1 MTQIFLVEDH
11 PIMRQSLRSLLE
23 READL
28 VVSGEAADGES
39 ALEQI
44 GQAQPD
50 LVLIDVSLPG
60 MNGIELARLLHS
72 RHPDILVAMLSGHD
86 GKTHVE
92 QALLAGACGYILK
105 GRERELPTDVRSM
118 VAGSIYVS
126 VELRGDLEIGD

>member
-28 VVSGEAADGES
+28 VVSGEAQDAES

-60 MNGIELARLLHS
+60 MNGIQLARVLRS
-72 RHPDILVAMLSGHD
+72 RHPEILVAMLSGHE

-92 QALLAGACGYILK
+92 QALLAGARGYILK
-105 GRERELPTDVRSM
+105 GHARELPTAVRSM
-118 VAGSIYVS
+118 VAGSKYVS
-126 VELRGDLEIGD
+126 VELRGDSETGN